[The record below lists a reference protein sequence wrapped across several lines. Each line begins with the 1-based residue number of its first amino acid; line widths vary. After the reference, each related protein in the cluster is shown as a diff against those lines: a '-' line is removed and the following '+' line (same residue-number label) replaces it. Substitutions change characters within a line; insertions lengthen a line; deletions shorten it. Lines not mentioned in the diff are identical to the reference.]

1 MTPAE
6 ILWAE
11 RDCAAFRETLNRTVP
26 FNWDDL
32 PEVNYT
38 PRPVIDGQVASFHGR
53 NRLSGQIETTYTLLA
68 VHTPLLGLQ
77 WTLLSKRVTPTSR
90 YFPCG

>member
-11 RDCAAFRETLNRTVP
+11 RDCEAFRNSLNRQVP
-26 FNWDDL
+26 FLWEDL

-38 PRPVIDGQVASFHGR
+38 PRPAIEGQVASFHSR
-53 NRLSGQIETTYTLLA
+53 NRLSGQIEITYTLLA
-68 VHTPLLGLQ
+68 VRTPLLGLQ
-77 WTLLSKRVTPTSR
+77 WTKLSEEVKSSSR